1 MILFQFTPT
10 MYIILAGIML
20 FILILSL
27 MLIFKKKK
35 TKEVIPTL
43 DLDVL
48 IEGLGG
54 IKNIQSLSSEHQR
67 LKVILN
73 DLKRVK
79 QDMLKTLGI
88 PAFLKG
94 KELTLL
100 IKHHTKDVLSNL
112 SERRKEV
119 N

>member
-1 MILFQFTPT
+1 MILIQANTNIYFIIGGFT
-10 MYIILAGIML
+10 LL
-20 FILILSL
+20 VL
-27 MLIFKKKK
+27 MFTLWLLLKKKP
-35 TKEVIPTL
+35 KEVIPLL
-43 DLDVL
+43 DIDLL
-48 IEGLGG
+48 LEGLGG
-54 IKNIQSLSSEHQR
+54 AKNIQALSSEHQR
-67 LKVILN
+67 LKLILN
-73 DLKRVK
+73 DLKLIK
-79 QDMLKTLGI
+79 QDILKSMEI